1 MKNIKYF
8 VAIVLLLIVFSC
20 HKAENKSAQIAEIA
34 DDKKETGFDNN
45 DKNKTDN
52 KKEEKVNN
60 YTTDSIGSPSEETT
74 DGKKPSKEPI
84 KTSTDWDKKIIKTAQ
99 VSLDVK
105 DYNTFNKNLHGLV
118 KRYGAYVA
126 GEEQNQNNYS
136 IENNVIIKVPVE
148 QFDDLMNSLAGDGI
162 KVVERKISTE
172 DVTSEVVDTK
182 GRIEAKKAVRQ
193 QYITLLN
200 QAKNMHDILEVQNE
214 INSITEELETA
225 SGRVK
230 YLVHQAAYST
240 IHLKYY
246 QYFDES
252 AKPETEPNFFTKLKD
267 AFVTGAKG
275 VGNFFV
281 LLITLWPLILIGIG
295 IWVGIKKWKGKSF
308 AKMNSK

>member
-1 MKNIKYF
+1 MKYIQYV

-20 HKAENKSAQIAEIA
+20 HKAENKSAEVSAITNE
-34 DDKKETGFDNN
+34 KKENGFNN
-45 DKNKTDN
+45 NEKEKADN
-52 KKEEKVNN
+52 KKEEKVYYNK
-60 YTTDSIGSPSEETT
+60 DSIGTPTTQTT
-74 DGKKPSKEPI
+74 DDKKQTKEPV
-84 KTSTDWDKKIIKTAQ
+84 KTNTDWDKKIIKTAQ
-99 VSLDVK
+99 VSLDLK
-105 DYNTFNKNLHGLV
+105 DYNTFNKNLHALV

-172 DVTSEVVDTK
+172 DVTAEVVDTK

-225 SGRVK
+225 SGRVN

-275 VGNFFV
+275 VGEFFV
-281 LLITLWPLILIGIG
+281 VLITLWPLILISIG
-295 IWVGIKKWKGKSF
+295 VWFGVKKWRGKF
-308 AKMNSK
+308 LMQKQTK